1 MVNYAGWYATVQ
13 FSPCIRGE
21 LEGGVCSAWING
33 FFQDHVKMSVDSTH
47 EDTKFLRNQTNSL
60 SDFES

>member
-1 MVNYAGWYATVQ
+1 MVNYAGMLQ
-13 FSPCIRGE
+13 SNSPPDTGGARG
-21 LEGGVCSAWING
+21 GFRSAWING